1 MANSTLTPEEPK
13 PLNKLAIWSISIAA
27 GMLFISAIIIWAVS
41 QNFEMSQTVANILSA
56 LFIVPIPLGLAA
68 VITGFQA
75 LRKIKKDKS
84 RGKWMAWVGMGLGF
98 LGFSFFTFYLIFTIA
113 LMKALSGG

>member
-1 MANSTLTPEEPK
+1 VANSTLTPEEPK
-13 PLNKLAIWSISIAA
+13 PFNNLAIWSISIAA
-27 GMLFISAIIIWAVS
+27 GMAFISAIVIWAVS
-41 QNFEMSQTVANILSA
+41 LNSEVSAVLANVLSV

-68 VITGFQA
+68 VITGIMS
-75 LRKIKKDKS
+75 LRKSKKDKS